1 MAEDLDF
8 QEEDQE
14 EEDSAADLDFQEDEK
29 EDHTLVDLRD
39 LMLLICLHHYQ
50 MIEEQKEDLLV
61 LIVDEKEDHT
71 LVEVSVDHFL
81 LIVEV
86 TEEVDFLDLV
96 LIEENVDPLLIGV
109 IKDLFLQDEKEDHT
123 LVEVIEDHQDLLR
136 NHYLLIFYQNLNQK
150 GVAIEEENN
159 RLILIKDLSCLV

>member
-1 MAEDLDF
+1 MAE
-8 QEEDQE
+8 
-14 EEDSAADLDFQEDEK
+14 DLDFQEDEK
-29 EDHTLVDLRD
+29 EGHTQVELKD

-50 MIEEQKEDLLV
+50 MIEEQKEGLLV
-61 LIVDEKEDHT
+61 LIVDEKEDHM

-96 LIEENVDPLLIGV
+96 LIEENVDHSLIEV

-136 NHYLLIFYQNLNQK
+136 NHYLLISYQNLNQK
-150 GVAIEEENN
+150 EVAIEEENN
-159 RLILIKDLSCLV
+159 RSILIKDLSCF

>member
-1 MAEDLDF
+1 M
-8 QEEDQE
+8 
-14 EEDSAADLDFQEDEK
+14 AADLDFQEDEK
-29 EDHTLVDLRD
+29 EDHTQVELKD

-50 MIEEQKEDLLV
+50 MIEEQKEGLLV

-96 LIEENVDPLLIGV
+96 LIEENVDPLLIEV

-136 NHYLLIFYQNLNQK
+136 NHYLLTSYQNLNQK
-150 GVAIEEENN
+150 EVAIEAENN
-159 RLILIKDLSCLV
+159 RSILIKDLSCLV

>member
-1 MAEDLDF
+1 MEDSVEDLG
-8 QEEDQE
+8 
-14 EEDSAADLDFQEDEK
+14 FQEDEK
-29 EDHTLVDLRD
+29 EDHTQVELKD

-50 MIEEQKEDLLV
+50 MIEEQKEGLLV
-61 LIVDEKEDHT
+61 LIVDEKEDHM

-96 LIEENVDPLLIGV
+96 LIEENVDHSLIEV

-136 NHYLLIFYQNLNQK
+136 NHYLLISYQNLNQK
-150 GVAIEEENN
+150 EVAIEEENN
-159 RLILIKDLSCLV
+159 RSILIKDLSCLV

>member
-1 MAEDLDF
+1 LAE
-8 QEEDQE
+8 
-14 EEDSAADLDFQEDEK
+14 DLDFQEDEK
-29 EDHTLVDLRD
+29 EGHTQVELKD

-50 MIEEQKEDLLV
+50 MIEEQKEGLLV
-61 LIVDEKEDHT
+61 LIVDEKEDHM

-96 LIEENVDPLLIGV
+96 LIEENVDHSLIEV

-136 NHYLLIFYQNLNQK
+136 NHYLLISYQNLNQK
-150 GVAIEEENN
+150 EVAIEEENN
-159 RLILIKDLSCLV
+159 RSILIKDLSYLV

>member
-1 MAEDLDF
+1 MEDLDF

-14 EEDSAADLDFQEDEK
+14 VEDSVADLDFQEDEK
-29 EDHTLVDLRD
+29 EDHTQVELKD

-50 MIEEQKEDLLV
+50 MIEEQKEGLLV

-96 LIEENVDPLLIGV
+96 LIEENVDPLLIEV

-136 NHYLLIFYQNLNQK
+136 NHYLLTSYQNLNQK
-150 GVAIEEENN
+150 EVSRQRI
-159 RLILIKDLSCLV
+159 IDQS

>member
-1 MAEDLDF
+1 MEDL
-8 QEEDQE
+8 
-14 EEDSAADLDFQEDEK
+14 AADLDFQEDEK
-29 EDHTLVDLRD
+29 EDHTQVELKD

-50 MIEEQKEDLLV
+50 MIEEQKEGLLV

-96 LIEENVDPLLIGV
+96 LIEENVDPLLIEV

-136 NHYLLIFYQNLNQK
+136 NHYLLTSYQNLNQK
-150 GVAIEEENN
+150 EVAIEAENN
-159 RLILIKDLSCLV
+159 RSILIKDLSCLV